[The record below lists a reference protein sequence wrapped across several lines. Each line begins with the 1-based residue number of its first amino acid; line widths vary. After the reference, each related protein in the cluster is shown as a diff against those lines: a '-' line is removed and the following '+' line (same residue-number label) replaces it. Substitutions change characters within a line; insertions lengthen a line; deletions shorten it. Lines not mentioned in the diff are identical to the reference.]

1 VDAVSTFSDVEY
13 PWDVHCEKFPYGC
26 E

>member
-13 PWDVHCEKFPYGC
+13 PWDVHCGKFFYG
-26 E
+26 

>member
-1 VDAVSTFSDVEY
+1 VDTVSTFSDVEY
-13 PWDVHCEKFPYGC
+13 PRDVHCGEFPYGC